1 MSSVRARRSE
11 TRWVTRFMP
20 IFLAAVHGLGTYTV
34 AKRVCVDHFLHRR
47 QQPSAAIAF
56 LVFYFITFV
65 LMLLT
70 YIRLFLVIQSNPGVV
85 PLGQRAIWRL
95 EKKEK
100 EKPSWRRHKHKQ
112 TDDIEATAY
121 SNVGPDEDPDSPGL
135 ESFYSKDVFICE
147 SDGKPRWCHSCCT
160 WKPDRAH
167 HCSEIDRCVKK
178 MDHYCPW
185 VGGIVGETSFKYF
198 IQFTF
203 YASLCAIVI
212 ITACA
217 LCTRQRLH
225 TGHGLDGFVIA
236 VLALSG
242 LLGFFTVTMFI
253 TSVRYV
259 LLNMTNIDYLKSKNF
274 VHNLAIRVPRGTQ
287 SCEKYKVITYPISKP
302 GDSSPQ
308 LSGDAGARGVASER
322 DMLATRTFAVVK
334 TELGENPWDLG
345 LYRNW
350 KSVMGNGI
358 VDWLLPLKDSP
369 CVTYENNESF
379 YEMGP
384 IYLRVRERFGL
395 PPLTDDEKGFTTSKK
410 ESSGSQPK
418 ERKQKKQEQGLQD
431 QAHGS
436 VNL

>member
-1 MSSVRARRSE
+1 
-11 TRWVTRFMP
+11 MP
-20 IFLAAVHGLGTYTV
+20 IFLAAVVGLATYTM

-47 QQPSAAIAF
+47 QQPSAAIAI
-56 LVFYFITFV
+56 LVFYFVTFTS
-65 LMLLT
+65 MLLT
-70 YIRLFLVIQSNPGVV
+70 YIRLFLVIQYNPGVC

-95 EKKEK
+95 EKEEK
-100 EKPSWRRHKHKQ
+100 EKLSWRRHKHKQ
-112 TDDIEATAY
+112 TDDIEANAY

-147 SDGKPRWCHSCCT
+147 TDGKPRWCHTCCT
-160 WKPDRAH
+160 WKQDRAH

-203 YASLCAIVI
+203 YGSLCAIVVI
-212 ITACA
+212 IACA
-217 LCTRQRLH
+217 LCTRQRLN
-225 TGHGLDGFVIA
+225 TGGGLDGFLIA
-236 VLALSG
+236 MLALCG
-242 LLGFFTVTMFI
+242 LLGFFTITMFI
-253 TSVRYV
+253 TSARYA

-274 VHNLAIRVPRGTQ
+274 VHTLAIRVPRGTQ

-302 GDSSPQ
+302 RDSSPQ
-308 LSGDAGARGVASER
+308 LSGEMGGASER
-322 DMLATRTFAVVK
+322 DMLATRTFAIVK

-350 KSVMGNGI
+350 KSVMGNSI

-369 CVTYENNESF
+369 CATYENNESF

-384 IYLRVRERFGL
+384 VYLRVRERFGL
-395 PPLTDDEKGFTTSKK
+395 PPLSEDETGFTTSKK

-418 ERKQKKQEQGLQD
+418 ERKQKQEQGQQD
-431 QAHGS
+431 QVHGS
-436 VNL
+436 ANL